1 MTAHPAHQ
9 SGRRRRCLPRWP
21 LARAVEHIE
30 RKVDQ
35 IMASVQ
41 DLQDSL
47 AQEQADTAALVTVVD
62 GLAAA
67 VQTLIG
73 QVGTVPADVQA
84 AIDGAVSTL
93 SSTHVDTSSVEQRL
107 SDLTSAASAAGGI
120 VAPPVDGGPSV

>member
-9 SGRRRRCLPRWP
+9 SGRRFMCLPRGP
-21 LARAVEHIE
+21 LTRAVARIE

-35 IMASVQ
+35 LMASVQ

-62 GLAAA
+62 GLASA

-93 SSTHVDTSSVEQRL
+93 SSTHVDTASVEQRL
-107 SDLTSAASAAGGI
+107 SDLTSAATAAGGPA
-120 VAPPVDGGPSV
+120 APPADGGQPV